1 MAGIEGDRPII
12 VKKIKKGVHSAHGGA
27 WKVAYADFVT
37 AMMAFFLLLWL
48 LNVTTDEQK
57 KGVADY
63 FSPASVSRSL
73 SGAGGVMGGR
83 TILEDG
89 GKISSFGLPT
99 VVIGPSAE
107 KSDQPDQPQYDQRY
121 PDARQPPPAPG
132 TQGDRFPDPAD
143 AAQRGAG
150 QQNQDGTGGGPE
162 QITDLQQ
169 IDAQA
174 ARERV
179 AQAEA
184 ENFHEL
190 EAQIRQAIRD
200 NPQLTELSKQIVFDN
215 TPEGFRIQLVDEEQS
230 SMFPSGSAAPSEK
243 TRRLMQQVAQAV
255 SKLPNKLAISG
266 NTDAQPFR
274 GQGSY
279 SNWEL
284 SADRAN
290 AARRSMI
297 EAGVPAERIRQV
309 TGNADQDPLIKDN
322 PLDARNRRIAIL
334 LLSDVPKAAPGGN
347 NATGGNRSGGA
358 GNNSGGFTPG
368 RVNPGALRNPAP
380 PPPPPPGLNGPG
392 SNSQIRVMPSR

>member
-1 MAGIEGDRPII
+1 MAGVEGERPII

-89 GKISSFGLPT
+89 GKISSFGLPSI
-99 VVIGPSAE
+99 VIGPSAE

-121 PDARQPPPAPG
+121 PDARQPPPAAG
-132 TQGDRFPDPAD
+132 TQGDRFPDPAE

-150 QQNQDGTGGGPE
+150 QQNQEGTGGGPE
-162 QITDLQQ
+162 QVTDLQQ

-190 EAQIRQAIRD
+190 EAQIRQAIQA
-200 NPQLTELSKQIVFDN
+200 NPQLAELSKQIVFDN

-230 SMFPSGSAAPSEK
+230 SMFPSGSAAMSDK

-274 GQGSY
+274 GQGAY

-290 AARRSMI
+290 AARRAMI

-309 TGNADQDPLIKDN
+309 TGNADQDPMIKDN

-334 LLSDVPKAAPGGN
+334 LLSDVPKVAPGSG
-347 NATGGNRSGGA
+347 AAGGSRGGA
-358 GNNSGGFTPG
+358 GSSGGFTPG
-368 RVNPGALRNPAP
+368 AIRPGVLRNPPP
-380 PPPPPPGLNGPG
+380 PPPPPPGLNGPNG
-392 SNSQIRVMPSR
+392 NSQIRVMPSR

>member
-1 MAGIEGDRPII
+1 MAGVEGERPII

-89 GKISSFGLPT
+89 GKISSFGLPSI
-99 VVIGPSAE
+99 VIGPSAE

-121 PDARQPPPAPG
+121 PDARQPPPAAG
-132 TQGDRFPDPAD
+132 TQGDRFPDPAE

-150 QQNQDGTGGGPE
+150 QQNQEGTGAGPAE

-184 ENFHEL
+184 ENFSEL
-190 EAQIRQAIRD
+190 EAQIRQAIQS
-200 NPQLTELSKQIVFDN
+200 NPQLAELSKQIVFDN

-230 SMFPSGSAAPSEK
+230 SMFPSGSAAMSDK

-274 GQGSY
+274 GQGAY

-290 AARRSMI
+290 AARRAMI

-334 LLSDVPKAAPGGN
+334 LLSDVPKVAPGS
-347 NATGGNRSGGA
+347 NAAGGNRG
-358 GNNSGGFTPG
+358 NSGGFTPG
-368 RVNPGALRNPAP
+368 AIRPGVLRNPPP
-380 PPPPPPGLNGPG
+380 PPPPPPGLNGPNG
-392 SNSQIRVMPSR
+392 NSQIRVIPGR

>member
-1 MAGIEGDRPII
+1 MAGVEGERPII

-89 GKISSFGLPT
+89 GKISSFGLPSI
-99 VVIGPSAE
+99 VIGPSAE

-121 PDARQPPPAPG
+121 PDARQPPPAAG
-132 TQGDRFPDPAD
+132 TQGDRFPDPAE

-150 QQNQDGTGGGPE
+150 QQNQEGTGGGPE
-162 QITDLQQ
+162 QVTDLQQ

-190 EAQIRQAIRD
+190 EAQIRQAIQA
-200 NPQLTELSKQIVFDN
+200 NPQLAELSKQIVFDN

-230 SMFPSGSAAPSEK
+230 SMFPSGSAGMSDK

-274 GQGSY
+274 GQGAY

-290 AARRSMI
+290 AARRAMI

-334 LLSDVPKAAPGGN
+334 LLSDVPKIAPGSG
-347 NATGGNRSGGA
+347 AGGGNRGGA
-358 GNNSGGFTPG
+358 GNSGGFTPG
-368 RVNPGALRNPAP
+368 AIRPGVLRNPPP
-380 PPPPPPGLNGPG
+380 PPPPPPGLNGPNG
-392 SNSQIRVMPSR
+392 NSQIRVMPSR

>member
-1 MAGIEGDRPII
+1 MATVEGERPII
-12 VKKIKKGVHSAHGGA
+12 VKKIKKGAHAAHGGA

-99 VVIGPSAE
+99 VVIGPSSE

-132 TQGDRFPDPAD
+132 TQGDRFPDPAE

-150 QQNQDGTGGGPE
+150 QQNQEGTGGGPE

-190 EAQIRQAIRD
+190 EAQIRQAIQE
-200 NPQLTELSKQIVFDN
+200 NPQLSELSKQIVFDN

-230 SMFPSGSAAPSEK
+230 SMFPSGSAGMNEK
-243 TRRLMQQVAQAV
+243 ARRLMQQVAQAV
-255 SKLPNKLAISG
+255 SKLPNKLAVSG

-279 SNWEL
+279 SNSEL

-290 AARRSMI
+290 AARRAMI
-297 EAGVPAERIRQV
+297 EAGVPADRFRQV
-309 TGNADQDPLIKDN
+309 TGNADQDLLIKDN

-334 LLSDVPKAAPGGN
+334 LLSDVPKPAAGGTG
-347 NATGGNRSGGA
+347 AAGGNRNTGTGGS
-358 GNNSGGFTPG
+358 NGFTPG
-368 RVNPGALRNPAP
+368 VIRPGALRNPPP

-392 SNSQIRVMPSR
+392 SSSPSRVLPSR

>member
-1 MAGIEGDRPII
+1 MATADGERPII
-12 VKKIKKGVHSAHGGA
+12 VKKIKKGAHAAHGGA

-63 FSPASVSRSL
+63 FSPASVSRSF

-99 VVIGPSAE
+99 MIVGPSAE
-107 KSDQPDQPQYDQRY
+107 KSDQPDQPQYDQKY

-132 TQGDRFPDPAD
+132 QQGDRFQDPN
-143 AAQRGAG
+143 AAP
-150 QQNQDGTGGGPE
+150 QQGTGDQQQLGASE
-162 QITDLQQ
+162 ITDLQQ

-184 ENFHEL
+184 ENFQEV
-190 EAQIRQAIRD
+190 EAQIRQAIQA
-200 NPQLTELSKQIVFDN
+200 NPQLSELSKQIVFDN

-230 SMFPSGSAAPSEK
+230 SMFPSGSAGMNDKA
-243 TRRLMQQVAQAV
+243 RRLMQQVAQAV

-274 GQGSY
+274 GQGAY

-297 EAGVPAERIRQV
+297 EAGVPAERFRQV

-322 PLDARNRRIAIL
+322 PLDPRNRRIAIL
-334 LLSDVPKAAPGGN
+334 LLSDVPRTAGGGTT
-347 NATGGNRSGGA
+347 ASGPQRTGQQPSR
-358 GNNSGGFTPG
+358 
-368 RVNPGALRNPAP
+368 PGALRNPP
-380 PPPPPPGLNGPG
+380 PPPPLPPGLGGAPQNNP
-392 SNSQIRVMPSR
+392 IRILPSR

>member
-1 MAGIEGDRPII
+1 MAGVEGERPII

-89 GKISSFGLPT
+89 GKISSFGLPSI
-99 VVIGPSAE
+99 VIGPSAE

-121 PDARQPPPAPG
+121 PDARQPPPAAG
-132 TQGDRFPDPAD
+132 TQGDRFPDPAE

-150 QQNQDGTGGGPE
+150 QQNQEGTGGGPE
-162 QITDLQQ
+162 QVTDLQQ

-190 EAQIRQAIRD
+190 EAQIRQAIQA
-200 NPQLTELSKQIVFDN
+200 NPQLAELSKQIVFDN

-230 SMFPSGSAAPSEK
+230 SMFPSGSAAMSDK

-274 GQGSY
+274 GQGAY

-290 AARRSMI
+290 AARRAMI

-334 LLSDVPKAAPGGN
+334 LLSDVPKIAPGGG
-347 NATGGNRSGGA
+347 AAGGSRGGA
-358 GNNSGGFTPG
+358 GNSGGFTPG
-368 RVNPGALRNPAP
+368 AIRPGTLRNPPP
-380 PPPPPPGLNGPG
+380 PPPPPPGLNGPNG
-392 SNSQIRVMPSR
+392 NSQIRVMPSR

>member
-1 MAGIEGDRPII
+1 MATVEGERPII
-12 VKKIKKGVHSAHGGA
+12 VKKIKKGAHGHHGGA

-89 GKISSFGLPT
+89 GKISSFGLPAI
-99 VVIGPSAE
+99 VIGPSAE

-132 TQGDRFPDPAD
+132 TQGERFPDPAE
-143 AAQRGAG
+143 AAQRGEG
-150 QQNQDGTGGGPE
+150 QQQIEGQGGAQG

-184 ENFHEL
+184 ENFHAL
-190 EAQIRQAIRD
+190 ETQIRQAIQD
-200 NPQLTELSKQIVFDN
+200 NPQLAELSKQIVFDN

-230 SMFPSGSAAPSEK
+230 SMFPSGSAAMSEK

-274 GQGSY
+274 GQGAY

-290 AARRSMI
+290 AARRAMI
-297 EAGVPAERIRQV
+297 ESGVPAERFRQV

-334 LLSDVPKAAPGGN
+334 LLSDVPKTNAGGN
-347 NATGGNRSGGA
+347 AAGGNR
-358 GNNSGGFTPG
+358 GGFTPG
-368 RVNPGALRNPAP
+368 TIRPGALRNPPP

-392 SNSQIRVMPSR
+392 GNSQIRVMPSR

>member
-1 MAGIEGDRPII
+1 MAAADGERPII
-12 VKKIKKGVHSAHGGA
+12 VKKIKKGAHAAHGGA

-89 GKISSFGLPT
+89 GKISSFGLPSM
-99 VVIGPSAE
+99 VIGPSSE

-121 PDARQPPPAPG
+121 PDSRQPPPAAG
-132 TQGDRFPDPAD
+132 TQGDRFPDPAE

-150 QQNQDGTGGGPE
+150 QQEQEGTGGG
-162 QITDLQQ
+162 QQAMDLQQ
-169 IDAQA
+169 IDAQT

-184 ENFHEL
+184 DNFREV
-190 EAQIRQAIRD
+190 EAQIRQAIQD
-200 NPQLTELSKQIVFDN
+200 NPQLAELSKQIVFDN

-230 SMFPSGSAAPSEK
+230 SMFPSGSAGMNDKA
-243 TRRLMQQVAQAV
+243 RRLMQQVAQAV

-274 GQGSY
+274 GQGAY

-290 AARRSMI
+290 AARRAMI
-297 EAGVPAERIRQV
+297 EAGVPTERIRQV

-322 PLDARNRRIAIL
+322 PLDPRNRRIAIL
-334 LLSDVPKAAPGGN
+334 LLSDVPKAASGSGGGSAAAGGN
-347 NATGGNRSGGA
+347 AGGS
-358 GNNSGGFTPG
+358 GFTPG
-368 RVNPGALRNPAP
+368 VIRPGALRNPPP
-380 PPPPPPGLNGPG
+380 PPPPPPGLSGPG
-392 SNSQIRVMPSR
+392 SNSQVRIMPSR

>member
-1 MAGIEGDRPII
+1 MATSDGERPII
-12 VKKIKKGVHSAHGGA
+12 VKKIKKAAHGHHGGA

-73 SGAGGVMGGR
+73 SGAGGVLGGR

-99 VVIGPSAE
+99 VIVGPSSE
-107 KSDQPDQPQYDQRY
+107 KSDQEDQPQYDQKY
-121 PDARQPPPAPG
+121 PDARQPPPAAG
-132 TQGDRFPDPAD
+132 TRGDRFQDPSMSQTGIGEQ
-143 AAQRGAG
+143 AQIGDG
-150 QQNQDGTGGGPE
+150 QQQ
-162 QITDLQQ
+162 QFSDLQQ
-169 IDAQA
+169 IDAEA
-174 ARERV
+174 ARERL
-179 AQAEA
+179 AQVEA
-184 ENFHEL
+184 ENFREV
-190 EAQIRQAIRD
+190 EEQIRQAIQA
-200 NPQLTELSKQIVFDN
+200 NPQLAELSKQIVFDN

-230 SMFPSGSAAPSEK
+230 SMFPSGSAGMNEK
-243 TRRLMQQVAQAV
+243 ARRLMQQVAQAV

-274 GQGSY
+274 GQGAY

-290 AARRSMI
+290 AARRAMI

-322 PLDARNRRIAIL
+322 PLDPRNRRIAIL
-334 LLSDVPKAAPGGN
+334 LLSDAQKPAAN
-347 NATGGNRSGGA
+347 GGA
-358 GNNSGGFTPG
+358 GGTPTPQA
-368 RVNPGALRNPAP
+368 PGALRRPPP
-380 PPPPPPGLNGPG
+380 PPPPPPGLSGPG
-392 SNSQIRVMPSR
+392 PANGAIRILPSR

>member
-1 MAGIEGDRPII
+1 MASAEGERPII
-12 VKKIKKGVHSAHGGA
+12 VKKIKKGAHAAHGGA

-63 FSPASVSRSL
+63 FSPASVSRSF

-99 VVIGPSAE
+99 VIIGPSSE
-107 KSDQPDQPQYDQRY
+107 KTDQPEQPQYDQRY

-132 TQGDRFPDPAD
+132 TQGDRFQDPSLQ
-143 AAQRGAG
+143 AQQG
-150 QQNQDGTGGGPE
+150 QGDQSQIGQGDQQQQQALG

-179 AQAEA
+179 AQVEA
-184 ENFHEL
+184 ENFR
-190 EAQIRQAIRD
+190 EAEEQIRQAIAS
-200 NPQLTELSKQIVFDN
+200 NPQLTELSKQIVFDT

-230 SMFPSGSAAPSEK
+230 SMFPSGSAGMTEK

-255 SKLPNKLAISG
+255 SKLPNKLAVSG

-274 GQGSY
+274 GQGAY

-297 EAGVPAERIRQV
+297 EAGVPAERFRQV

-322 PLDARNRRIAIL
+322 PLDPRNRRIAIL
-334 LLSDVPKAAPGGN
+334 LLSDVPKASPAAGSQGQGNVSQPQRPG
-347 NATGGNRSGGA
+347 T
-358 GNNSGGFTPG
+358 
-368 RVNPGALRNPAP
+368 LRNP
-380 PPPPPPGLNGPG
+380 PPPPPLPPGLSGPG
-392 SNSQIRVMPSR
+392 PSNGAIRILPTR

>member
-1 MAGIEGDRPII
+1 MAMADGDRPII
-12 VKKIKKGVHSAHGGA
+12 VKKIKKGEHAHHGGA

-73 SGAGGVMGGR
+73 SGAGGVLGGR

-99 VVIGPSAE
+99 MVVGPSSE
-107 KSDQPDQPQYDQRY
+107 KTDQPDQPQYDQKY
-121 PDARQPPPAPG
+121 ADSRQPPPAQG
-132 TQGDRFPDPAD
+132 NQGDRFPDPAEL
-143 AAQRGAG
+143 RGEG
-150 QQNQDGTGGGPE
+150 QQQ
-162 QITDLQQ
+162 QIGAQTDLQQ
-169 IDAQA
+169 IDEQA
-174 ARERV
+174 ARERLEQV
-179 AQAEA
+179 EA
-184 ENFHEL
+184 ENFR
-190 EAQIRQAIRD
+190 EAEIQIRQAIQS
-200 NPQLTELSKQIVFDN
+200 NPQLAELSKQIVFDR

-230 SMFPSGSAAPSEK
+230 SMFPSGSAGMTEK

-274 GQGSY
+274 GQGTY

-290 AARRSMI
+290 AARRGLI

-322 PLDARNRRIAIL
+322 PLDPRNRRIAIL
-334 LLSDVPKAAPGGN
+334 LLSEVPKPGAPGTASAG
-347 NATGGNRSGGA
+347 AGGGNRSA
-358 GNNSGGFTPG
+358 PL
-368 RVNPGALRNPAP
+368 RPNPSVLRNPAP
-380 PPPPPPGLNGPG
+380 PPPPPPGLTGPG
-392 SNSQIRVMPSR
+392 PSGGVIRVLPTR

>member
-1 MAGIEGDRPII
+1 MAGVEGERPII

-89 GKISSFGLPT
+89 GKISSFGLPSI
-99 VVIGPSAE
+99 VIGPSAE

-121 PDARQPPPAPG
+121 PDARQPPPAAG
-132 TQGDRFPDPAD
+132 TQGDRFPDPAE

-150 QQNQDGTGGGPE
+150 QQNQEGTGGGPE
-162 QITDLQQ
+162 QVTDLQQ

-190 EAQIRQAIRD
+190 EAQIRQAIQA
-200 NPQLTELSKQIVFDN
+200 NPQLAELSKQIVFDK

-230 SMFPSGSAAPSEK
+230 SMFPSGSAAMSDK

-274 GQGSY
+274 GQGAY

-290 AARRSMI
+290 AARRAMI

-309 TGNADQDPLIKDN
+309 TGNADQDPMIKDN

-334 LLSDVPKAAPGGN
+334 LLSDVPKVAPGGG
-347 NATGGNRSGGA
+347 AAGGSRGGA
-358 GNNSGGFTPG
+358 GNSGGFTPG
-368 RVNPGALRNPAP
+368 AIRPGVLRNPPP
-380 PPPPPPGLNGPG
+380 PPPPPPGLNGPNG
-392 SNSQIRVMPSR
+392 NSQIRVMPSR

>member
-1 MAGIEGDRPII
+1 MAAADGERPII
-12 VKKIKKGVHSAHGGA
+12 VKKIKKAAHGHHGGA

-73 SGAGGVMGGR
+73 SGAGGVLGGR

-99 VVIGPSAE
+99 VIVGPSAE
-107 KSDQPDQPQYDQRY
+107 KSDQEDQPQYDQKY
-121 PDARQPPPAPG
+121 PDARQPPPAAG
-132 TQGDRFPDPAD
+132 TRGDRFQDPSMSQTGTGEQ
-143 AAQRGAG
+143 AQIGDG
-150 QQNQDGTGGGPE
+150 QQQ
-162 QITDLQQ
+162 QFSDLQQ
-169 IDAQA
+169 INEQS
-174 ARERV
+174 ARERL
-179 AQAEA
+179 AQIEA
-184 ENFHEL
+184 ENFREV
-190 EAQIRQAIRD
+190 EAQIRQAIQS
-200 NPQLTELSKQIVFDN
+200 NPQLAELSKQIVFDN

-230 SMFPSGSAAPSEK
+230 SMFPSGSASLNDKA
-243 TRRLMQQVAQAV
+243 RRLMQQVAQAV

-274 GQGSY
+274 GQGAY

-290 AARRSMI
+290 AARRAMI

-309 TGNADQDPLIKDN
+309 TGNADQDLLIKDN
-322 PLDARNRRIAIL
+322 PLDPRNRRIAIL
-334 LLSDVPKAAPGGN
+334 LLSDAQKAANNSAGAGAAPGT
-347 NATGGNRSGGA
+347 ARPSV
-358 GNNSGGFTPG
+358 PG
-368 RVNPGALRNPAP
+368 VLRNPPP
-380 PPPPPPGLNGPG
+380 PPPPPPGLSGPG
-392 SNSQIRVMPSR
+392 PANGAIRILPNR

>member
-1 MAGIEGDRPII
+1 MAGVEGERPII
-12 VKKIKKGVHSAHGGA
+12 VKKIKKGVHAAHGGA

-99 VVIGPSAE
+99 VVIGPSSE

-121 PDARQPPPAPG
+121 PDARQPPPAAG
-132 TQGDRFPDPAD
+132 TQGDRFPDPAE

-184 ENFHEL
+184 ESFHEL
-190 EAQIRQAIRD
+190 EAQIRQAIQD
-200 NPQLTELSKQIVFDN
+200 NPQLAELSKQIVFDN

-230 SMFPSGSAAPSEK
+230 SMFPSGSAAMSDK

-274 GQGSY
+274 GQGAY

-290 AARRSMI
+290 AARRAMI

-334 LLSDVPKAAPGGN
+334 LLSDVPKVAPDS
-347 NATGGNRSGGA
+347 NAGGGNRGGA
-358 GNNSGGFTPG
+358 GSRGGFTPG
-368 RVNPGALRNPAP
+368 RVTPGALRNPPP
-380 PPPPPPGLNGPG
+380 PPPPPPGLNGPNG
-392 SNSQIRVMPSR
+392 NSQIRVMPSR

>member
-1 MAGIEGDRPII
+1 MAASDGERPII
-12 VKKIKKGVHSAHGGA
+12 VKKIKKAAHGHHGGA

-73 SGAGGVMGGR
+73 SGAGGVLGGR

-99 VVIGPSAE
+99 VIVGPSSE
-107 KSDQPDQPQYDQRY
+107 KSDQEDQPQYDQKY
-121 PDARQPPPAPG
+121 PDARQPPPAAG
-132 TQGDRFPDPAD
+132 TRGDRFQDPSMSQTGTGEQ
-143 AAQRGAG
+143 AQIGDG
-150 QQNQDGTGGGPE
+150 QQQ
-162 QITDLQQ
+162 QFSDLQQ
-169 IDAQA
+169 IDAEA
-174 ARERV
+174 ARERL
-179 AQAEA
+179 AQVEA
-184 ENFHEL
+184 ENFREV
-190 EAQIRQAIRD
+190 EEQIRQAIQA
-200 NPQLTELSKQIVFDN
+200 NPQLSELSKQIVFDN

-230 SMFPSGSAAPSEK
+230 SMFPSGSAGMNEK
-243 TRRLMQQVAQAV
+243 ARRLMQQVAQAV

-274 GQGSY
+274 GQGAY

-290 AARRSMI
+290 AARRAMI

-322 PLDARNRRIAIL
+322 PLDPRNRRIAIL
-334 LLSDVPKAAPGGN
+334 LLSDAQKPAAN
-347 NATGGNRSGGA
+347 GA
-358 GNNSGGFTPG
+358 ARGTPTPQ
-368 RVNPGALRNPAP
+368 VPGALRRPPP
-380 PPPPPPGLNGPG
+380 PPPPPPGLSGPG
-392 SNSQIRVMPSR
+392 PANGAIRILPSR

>member
-1 MAGIEGDRPII
+1 MAGVEGERPII
-12 VKKIKKGVHSAHGGA
+12 VKKIKKGGHAAHGGA

-89 GKISSFGLPT
+89 GKISSFGLPSI
-99 VVIGPSAE
+99 VIGPSSE

-121 PDARQPPPAPG
+121 PDARQPPPAAG
-132 TQGDRFPDPAD
+132 TQGDRFPDPAE

-150 QQNQDGTGGGPE
+150 QQNQEGTGGGPE

-190 EAQIRQAIRD
+190 EAQIRQAIQA
-200 NPQLTELSKQIVFDN
+200 NPQLAELSKQIVFDN

-230 SMFPSGSAAPSEK
+230 SMFPSGSAAMSDK

-274 GQGSY
+274 GQGAY

-290 AARRSMI
+290 AARRAMI

-334 LLSDVPKAAPGGN
+334 LLSDVPKVAAGN
-347 NATGGNRSGGA
+347 IPTGGGA
-358 GNNSGGFTPG
+358 GNSGGFTPG
-368 RVNPGALRNPAP
+368 AIRPGALRNPPP
-380 PPPPPPGLNGPG
+380 PPPPPPGLNGPNG
-392 SNSQIRVMPSR
+392 NSQIRVMPSR

>member
-1 MAGIEGDRPII
+1 MAAADGERPII
-12 VKKIKKGVHSAHGGA
+12 VKKIKKAAHGHHGGA

-73 SGAGGVMGGR
+73 SGAGGVLGGR

-99 VVIGPSAE
+99 VIVGPSAE
-107 KSDQPDQPQYDQRY
+107 KSDQEDQPQYDQKY
-121 PDARQPPPAPG
+121 PDARQPPPAAG
-132 TQGDRFPDPAD
+132 TRGDRFQDPSM
-143 AAQRGAG
+143 AQTGTGEQAQIGDG
-150 QQNQDGTGGGPE
+150 QQQ
-162 QITDLQQ
+162 QQLSDLQQ

-174 ARERV
+174 ARERL
-179 AQAEA
+179 AQVEA
-184 ENFHEL
+184 ENFREV
-190 EAQIRQAIRD
+190 EAQIRQAIAS
-200 NPQLTELSKQIVFDN
+200 NPQLAELSKQIVFDN

-230 SMFPSGSAAPSEK
+230 SMFPSGSAGLNDKA
-243 TRRLMQQVAQAV
+243 RRLMQQVAQAV

-274 GQGSY
+274 GQGAY

-290 AARRSMI
+290 AARRAMI

-309 TGNADQDPLIKDN
+309 TGNADQDLLIKDN
-322 PLDARNRRIAIL
+322 PLDPRNRRIAIL
-334 LLSDVPKAAPGGN
+334 LLSDAQKAAAGGN
-347 NATGGNRSGGA
+347 DAGGGA
-358 GNNSGGFTPG
+358 ARSQPVSG
-368 RVNPGALRNPAP
+368 VLRNPPP
-380 PPPPPPGLNGPG
+380 PPPPPPGLSGPG
-392 SNSQIRVMPSR
+392 PANGAIRILPTR

>member
-1 MAGIEGDRPII
+1 MASAEGERPII
-12 VKKIKKGVHSAHGGA
+12 VKKVKKTAAGAHGGA

-63 FSPASVSRSL
+63 FSPASVSRSF

-99 VVIGPSAE
+99 VIVGPSSE
-107 KSDQPDQPQYDQRY
+107 KSDQPDQPQYDQKY
-121 PDARQPPPAPG
+121 PDSRQPPPAPG
-132 TQGDRFPDPAD
+132 TQGDRFQDPNSVVQQGEGD
-143 AAQRGAG
+143 QQQQGFGAG
-150 QQNQDGTGGGPE
+150 QQ

-184 ENFHEL
+184 ENFR
-190 EAQIRQAIRD
+190 EAEEQIRQAIAS
-200 NPQLTELSKQIVFDN
+200 NPQLAELSKQIVFDN

-230 SMFPSGSAAPSEK
+230 SMFPSGGTSMNEK
-243 TRRLMQQVAQAV
+243 ARRLMQQVAQVV

-274 GQGSY
+274 GQGPY

-290 AARRSMI
+290 AARRAMI

-322 PLDARNRRIAIL
+322 PLDPRNRRIAVL
-334 LLSDVPKAAPGGN
+334 LLSDVPKG
-347 NATGGNRSGGA
+347 GGA
-358 GNNSGGFTPG
+358 GGSGAVGNPPAG
-368 RVNPGALRNPAP
+368 QAAPPRPGALRNPP
-380 PPPPPPGLNGPG
+380 PPPPLPPGLSGPG
-392 SNSQIRVMPSR
+392 PSNGAIRILPTR